1 MLNINMLKI
10 NSVMNLLKEKY
21 ELNYGI
27 MEPQF
32 GNILAWSGSLAL
44 ENISNCDAL
53 YHNVDH
59 TIMVT
64 MVGQE
69 IIKGKHLKEGG
80 VTPNDWLHYSLALLF
95 HDIGYV
101 KGICSNDTLDEV
113 DSGIDGNM
121 IKIDKDGTSA
131 SLAPYHVDRG
141 KLFVKERFQSQPLIN
156 ADIICEYIEMTRFPC
171 PEGDFYKDTKSLAG
185 LTRAADFIGQLG
197 DPSHFTKIP
206 ALYYE
211 FVETGGDKKFNYK
224 NPGDVRRRFAKF
236 FWESVSPFIGDALDY
251 LEVTQEG
258 KEWISN
264 LHSHVFEIEHYRK

>member
-1 MLNINMLKI
+1 MLNLNMLKI
-10 NSVMNLLKEKY
+10 DAVMKLLKEKY
-21 ELNYGI
+21 ELNYGM
-27 MEPQF
+27 MEPEF

-44 ENISNCDAL
+44 ENISNSDTL

-80 VTPNDWLHYSLALLF
+80 ITPNDWMHYLLALLF

-101 KGICSNDTLDEV
+101 KGICLKDTDDEI
-113 DSGIDGNM
+113 DSGVNGKM

-131 SLAPYHVDRG
+131 ALAPYHVDRG
-141 KLFVKERFQSQPLIN
+141 KLFVKERFKAQPLIN
-156 ADIICEYIEMTRFPC
+156 ADVVCEFIEMTRFPC
-171 PEGDFYKDTKSLAG
+171 PDGEFYKDTKSLAG

-197 DPSHFTKIP
+197 DPSHFIKIP

-211 FVETGGDKKFNYK
+211 FVETGADKNFGYK
-224 NPGDVRRRFAKF
+224 NPGDVRKLFAKF
-236 FWESVSPFIGDALDY
+236 FWETVSPFIGDALIY
-251 LEVTQEG
+251 LDITQEG

-264 LHSHVFEIEHYRK
+264 LHSHVFDIEHFRK

>member
-1 MLNINMLKI
+1 MLKI

-101 KGICSNDTLDEV
+101 KGICANDTLDEV
-113 DSGIDGNM
+113 DSGIDGKM

-131 SLAPYHVDRG
+131 ALAPYHVDRG

-156 ADIICEYIEMTRFPC
+156 ADIVCEYIEMTRFPC

-197 DPSHFTKIP
+197 DPSHFIKIP

-211 FVETGGDKKFNYK
+211 FVETGTDNKFGYK